1 MVQGPWQLERTPC
14 SPRVHWCS
22 SNRIGRQHCT
32 NRQERVRP
40 GTRNPAQEST
50 EVQRN
55 EGRFLPPTTNSEIS
69 SQWFYYALF
78 LLCNSVRSRTR
89 SIISGTVQLETKTRI
104 FHTLRA
110 ATTVVEDVVVVML
123 CGLLD
128 RDRLD
133 LGVVS

>member
-22 SNRIGRQHCT
+22 SNRIERQNCT
-32 NRQERVRP
+32 NGQERVRP
-40 GTRNPAQEST
+40 RTRNPAQEST

-69 SQWFYYALF
+69 SQWFYYAF
-78 LLCNSVRSRTR
+78 FYCNSVRSQTRT
-89 SIISGTVQLETKTRI
+89 IISGIVQLETKTRI
-104 FHTLRA
+104 FHTLCA
-110 ATTVVEDVVVVML
+110 ATTVVEDVAVVML